1 MTENNKKTLAGL
13 LLAILVV
20 TGISFSSTAEAY
32 SPNASWA
39 QTQSQWQVRNM
50 SQLQRQS
57 MIQILLQ
64 LQARIN
70 LILEQLELDDD
81 YYDDDDNDSDS
92 EVDVVTLPATNID
105 DDEALLQGRVRDFNR
120 SDYADVWFEYDTD
133 RYDLDNKT
141 GSRRID
147 DNEYRN
153 FGYRLANLR
162 DDTTYYYRA
171 VGADDEGE
179 RDYGAVYRFTTD
191 YDGGSDDNEPTVT
204 TSLPTNIGDNE
215 ADLRGSVNMNDFNNG
230 EVFFVY
236 GEDEDQVADVEDDF
250 DSYRDVDEDGDDL
263 QKVLVDSD
271 LDSRDSYVEEVDSLD
286 SDTRHYFSIC
296 VGYEDEDDDEVL
308 KCGSVRSFTTD
319 D

>member
-1 MTENNKKTLAGL
+1 MTKNYKNIFAGL
-13 LLAILVV
+13 LLAVFV
-20 TGISFSSTAEAY
+20 TLGVSLAPTVEAY
-32 SPNASWA
+32 SPNAAWA
-39 QTQSQWQVRNM
+39 RTQTQWQVQNM
-50 SQLQRQS
+50 NHLQRQN
-57 MIQILLQ
+57 MIQVLLQ
-64 LQARIN
+64 LQTRIRQM
-70 LILEQLELDDD
+70 LDLLEIDI
-81 YYDDDDNDSDS
+81 DDDDGNS
-92 EVDVVTLPATNID
+92 EIDVVTLPAVNVD
-105 DDEALLQGRVRDFNR
+105 DDEALLQGRVTDFNR

-133 RYDLDNKT
+133 RNDLDNKT

-171 VGADDEGE
+171 VGADDEGD

-191 YDGGSDDNEPTVT
+191 YDDGSGDDEPTVT
-204 TSLPTNIGDNE
+204 TSLPTNIGDHE
-215 ADLRGSVNMNDFNNG
+215 ADLRGSVNMNDYNNG

-236 GEDEDQVADVEDDF
+236 GEDEDQVEDVEDDF
-250 DSYRDVDEDGDDL
+250 DSYRDIDEDGDGL

-271 LDSRDSYVEEVDSLD
+271 LDSRDSYVEDVDSLD
-286 SDTRHYFSIC
+286 DDTRHYFSIC
-296 VGYEDEDDDEVL
+296 VGYEDEDEADVV